1 MNKQFDA
8 HDDPRHMSPAAL
20 LALGG
25 PNLAYIGRVVID
37 GASGYGIHAA
47 DGTVLGVAED
57 RDTAFAAARQND
69 FEPVSV
75 H

>member
-8 HDDPRHMSPAAL
+8 HDDPKRMSPAAL

-25 PNLAYIGRVVID
+25 FNLAYIGRVVVD
-37 GASGYGIHAA
+37 GTPGYGIHAA
-47 DGTVLGVAED
+47 DGTVLGVTVD

-69 FEPVSV
+69 LEPVSV